1 MTVEKPSLAPVY
13 WALLC
18 CVCLVLTGCT
28 ATYSAITT
36 VDNVDLNRFSG
47 DWFVIA
53 SIPTVIEADAYNAV
67 ETYAPPVRNRIET
80 QFRFNAGALDG
91 PVRTY
96 TPTAFVS
103 EDSPGIWGMQF
114 IWPIRA
120 EYRIV
125 HLDDAYQYTIVGRSK
140 RDYVWIMA
148 RRADISEETYRN
160 LVARVAELGYDTSKL
175 RRVPHSAR

>member
-1 MTVEKPSLAPVY
+1 
-13 WALLC
+13 
-18 CVCLVLTGCT
+18 
-28 ATYSAITT
+28 
-36 VDNVDLNRFSG
+36 
-47 DWFVIA
+47 
-53 SIPTVIEADAYNAV
+53 
-67 ETYAPPVRNRIET
+67 
-80 QFRFNAGALDG
+80 
-91 PVRTY
+91 
-96 TPTAFVS
+96 
-103 EDSPGIWGMQF
+103 MQF

-148 RRADISEETYRN
+148 RQADISEETYRY